1 MGGKGILIVDDNAII
16 RRSLRRILESV
27 EGWQVL
33 GEAADGQE
41 GIDKAKELGPDLI
54 ILDLSMPRLNGLEAA
69 RILSKTMPKVPL
81 LMFSAHTGHIV
92 EEEATAAGV
101 SAVLSKTGDVETLV
115 RQAHILLGTG

>member
-92 EEEATAAGV
+92 QKEATAAGV

>member
-27 EGWQVL
+27 EGWKVC

-41 GIDKAKELGPDLI
+41 GVDKARELGPDLI

-92 EEEATAAGV
+92 EKEATAAGV
-101 SAVLSKTGDVETLV
+101 SAVLSKTGDVDTLV

>member
-1 MGGKGILIVDDNAII
+1 MSGKGILIVDDNAII

-27 EGWQVL
+27 EGWKVC

-92 EEEATAAGV
+92 QKEATAAGV

>member
-115 RQAHILLGTG
+115 RQANILLGTG

>member
-27 EGWQVL
+27 EGWKVC

-92 EEEATAAGV
+92 QKEATAAGV
-101 SAVLSKTGDVETLV
+101 SAVLSKTGDVDTLV